1 LKQEKQEKQEQF
13 QEKQEKQDLVLKE
26 TTKNS
31 EIILSEAEEKINK
44 LIQSGMRYNEITKVG
59 FNIVGKGFHRFPI
72 SEISKIKKRLNSQIE
87 NVHTIDNNKNES
99 VAYVFQLIEKGLE
112 AVDIVIKYRLDPDFV
127 QSCFRKRWE
136 LEGYSK
142 DFIKDVF
149 QTFKEHDFECIL
161 EDDLFRIM
169 SEALESHGFLNTL
182 KYRCCECRNFVYLSP
197 FRNKEH
203 HDDCMEDWRSA
214 IGYLSQ
220 NNGHY
225 YCV

>member
-1 LKQEKQEKQEQF
+1 LKQEKQEKQAQL
-13 QEKQEKQDLVLKE
+13 QEKQDLAIKE
-26 TTKNS
+26 TSKNS

-59 FNIVGKGFHRFPI
+59 FNIIGRGFHRFPI
-72 SEISKIKKRLNSQIE
+72 SEISKIKKRFNSQTE
-87 NVHTIDNNKNES
+87 NVHTADNNKNDS
-99 VAYVFQLIEKGLE
+99 IAYVFQLMEKGLE
-112 AVDIVIKYRLDPDFV
+112 AVDIVIKYKMDPDFV

-142 DFIKDVF
+142 DFVESVF
-149 QTFKEHDFECIL
+149 QTFAESGFKCTL

-169 SEALESHGFLNTL
+169 SEALESHSFLDSL
-182 KYRCCECRNFVYLSP
+182 KYRCCICGDFVHLSI
-197 FRNKEH
+197 FRNRDCP
-203 HDDCMEDWRSA
+203 DDCMEDWRDA

-220 NNGHY
+220 NNGHH

>member
-1 LKQEKQEKQEQF
+1 MKQEKQEKQAQF

-31 EIILSEAEEKINK
+31 KIILSEAEEKINK

-59 FNIVGKGFHRFPI
+59 FNISGRGFHRFPI
-72 SEISKIKKRLNSQIE
+72 SEISKIKKRLNSKIE
-87 NVHTIDNNKNES
+87 NIHTIDNNKNES

-112 AVDIVIKYRLDPDFV
+112 AVQIVIKYKLDPDFV

-142 DFIKDVF
+142 DFVESVF
-149 QTFKEHDFECIL
+149 QTFAESGFKCIL

-182 KYRCCECRNFVYLSP
+182 KYRCCKCRNFVYLSP

-203 HDDCMEDWRSA
+203 YDDCMEDWRSA

-220 NNGHY
+220 NNAHY
-225 YCV
+225 YCI